1 MGVLSGF
8 SYGRLFQSLSVTAR
22 ITVQGI
28 ALIASGASIW
38 ADDCEAHLGAV
49 RYASRMPYDSP
60 PFLPT
65 SPGVDK
71 LSKTPISSGLM
82 KQTFTLQGIIFDS
95 NYDNGSLFSA
105 ASAGT
110 NVFNLGLFVEDSL
123 DGMGTRKYQFRFRMT
138 GVAGRTITLNLD
150 HSENPRP
157 FISLDGGASWRRLTS
172 TEAPNSSSMVLTFG
186 AAQNTAELAFFEP
199 LGYTEIRDRV
209 NAIVL
214 AGQGATTEVLGLSHQ
229 GREQWLVTVTD
240 PTVPATNKKRVWVHA
255 RAHAGEVTSAHAAL
269 GFLDQVTTN
278 TPLGST
284 LRKNCIIHILPC
296 LNVDGVYMGLT
307 RWDSQGIDPERQW
320 PNPSRIPEV
329 ANIRARIDLYM
340 ASANPVLVCLNLHS
354 TVGVFTDSFFFK
366 HVQPSV
372 TAAFEVIQQNYINAL
387 NAATPLFNN
396 QSAQTSQLSPDL
408 FIESYMWNNWA
419 ESVMAMTHEGHFYR
433 RITDNQYITGADYQ
447 EIGRAQA
454 AALLQYFNIPEEA
467 AVDAWRAYE

>member
-1 MGVLSGF
+1 LDVLNRF
-8 SYGRLFQSLSVTAR
+8 SYGPIFRVFRGPAR
-22 ITVQGI
+22 IAVQGI
-28 ALIASGASIW
+28 VLIALGASAW

-49 RYASRMPYDSP
+49 RYATRLPYDSTP
-60 PFLPT
+60 LLPM
-65 SPGVDK
+65 SPGIDEF
-71 LSKTPISSGLM
+71 SKTAISSGLM
-82 KQTFTLQGIIFDS
+82 KRTFTLQGITFDS

-105 ASAGT
+105 TSAST
-110 NVFNLGLFVEDSL
+110 NVFNLGLFVEDNL
-123 DGMGTRKYQFRFRMT
+123 DGLGTRKYQFRFRMT

-172 TEAPNSSSMVLTFG
+172 TEAPNSSSMALAFG

-199 LGYTEIRDRV
+199 LGYAETRDRV
-209 NAIVL
+209 NAIVM

-229 GREQWLVTVTD
+229 GREQWLVTITD
-240 PTVPATNKKRVWVHA
+240 PTISATNKKRVWVHA

-269 GFLDQVTTN
+269 GFLDQVTTDS
-278 TPLGST
+278 PLGRT

-296 LNVDGVYMGLT
+296 LNVDGVYLGLT

-329 ANIRARIDLYM
+329 ANIRSRVDLYM
-340 ASANPVLVCLNLHS
+340 ASANPVLICLNLHS
-354 TVGVFTDSFFFK
+354 TVGSYTDSFFFK

-372 TAAFEVIQQNYINAL
+372 TAAFEIIQQNYINAL

-396 QSAQTSQLSPDL
+396 LSAQTSQLSPDL

-419 ESVMAMTHEGHFYR
+419 ESVMAMTHEGHFHR

-447 EIGRAQA
+447 QLGRAQA

-467 AVDAWRAYE
+467 AVEAWKAYD